1 MKSIN
6 IKDVVEDGAS
16 LFNIKRF
23 TFQGLTFDFIPKTID
38 LKNVKLSKW
47 NEIVKNWEEPIVL
60 ENTRE
65 IKFTKEID
73 AILQKDYSQQER
85 FFKVIS
91 SLSEYPR
98 NIMITFNFNSL
109 KELLKFMRNE
119 NCETFFDLY
128 HGYSNFWLFV
138 PNIKPKKYL
147 PVSENENKRKL
158 TNIIDVQ
165 NYINFVKTVFEIL
178 NYKNS
183 KPIFVPISLK
193 FGIRNVR
200 EIVRYY
206 LKKEYFYIWVD
217 FEGYPVNEQ
226 SFGILRNI
234 YRTIEDFGR
243 MDDVLLYFTNIKREI
258 ISHVKDEITPASDIL
273 SSLVGGNIIGINRE
287 PMRIPDEKVFSKKE
301 LKLHKARIFDRD
313 SYYYI
318 KLTSKNLKLSE
329 KTILLNDPKYNIM
342 FNNVLLQKEIFSQ
355 CNEFLENYKIKPYV
369 SRKAMLNEHPKG
381 KSLFQKIFKIKKL
394 EKISKWF

>member
-6 IKDVVEDGAS
+6 IKEVLEDKDS

-23 TFQGLTFDFIPKTID
+23 TFRGSTFDFITKTVD
-38 LKNVKLSKW
+38 LKNVKVSKW
-47 NEIVKNWEEPIVL
+47 NEIVKNWEGPIVL

-65 IKFTKEID
+65 IKSPKGID
-73 AILQKDYSQQER
+73 IILQKDYSEQNR

-109 KELLKFMRNE
+109 KEIQDLIKNE

-138 PNIKPKKYL
+138 PNVKPKKYL
-147 PVSENENKRKL
+147 PVSENKRKL
-158 TNIIDVQ
+158 TNILDVQ
-165 NYINFVKTVFEIL
+165 NYINFVKTIFEIL
-178 NYKNS
+178 DYKNS

-193 FGIRNVR
+193 FGIRNIR
-200 EIVRYY
+200 EILSYY

-217 FEGYPVNEQ
+217 FERSSVNEQ

-243 MDDVLLYFTNIKREI
+243 MNDVLLYFTNIKREI
-258 ISHVKDEITPASDIL
+258 ISHVKDEITPASDVL
-273 SSLVGGNIIGINRE
+273 SSLVGGNIVGINRE
-287 PMRIPDEKVFSKKE
+287 PIRILDEKAYSKEE
-301 LKLHKARIFDRD
+301 LKLHKARVLDIKK
-313 SYYYI
+313 YYYI
-318 KLTSKNLKLSE
+318 KLISKKVRIKNKNELLSDQ
-329 KTILLNDPKYNIM
+329 KYTTTLNNFLLH
-342 FNNVLLQKEIFSQ
+342 KEIKLQ
-355 CNEFLENYKIKPYV
+355 CDNFLKDNKIKNYI
-369 SRKAMLNEHPKG
+369 STKSMLRQHPKG
-381 KSLFQKIFKIKKL
+381 ISLYQKIFKIKKL
-394 EKISKWF
+394 DKITKWF